1 MWFLENLQI
10 VSFIKPSVCK
20 IVVWPAWT
28 DETSTVPEFPPIH
41 LSKVSSQNSA
51 TLSAARL
58 AAFSWAKQLAFK
70 ITTTAC
76 CADFLH

>member
-10 VSFIKPSVCK
+10 VSFIKPSVCN

-28 DETSTVPEFPPIH
+28 DEISTVPEFPPIH

-51 TLSAARL
+51 TLSAAGL
-58 AAFSWAKQLAFK
+58 EALSCMKQSAL
-70 ITTTAC
+70 ITTVTAC
-76 CADFLH
+76 CAAFLH